1 MMPKGKKLFLRGFC
15 LLATFILLVGCSKA
29 TDQEL
34 WNKLNIALEQEKGD
48 LQINTLEIIEE
59 LVKRNNNQIMQPD
72 FMDRFTTIVL
82 EKIDLDANW
91 LSVNNKKDDRAL
103 AMEGI
108 LKRIDSSVLLTS
120 IGKKIRENQ
129 SRKKALALSE
139 KYTINGYEGYL
150 LTIFSE
156 QADQGMA
163 EDFLDSKNKALS
175 DAGKQWLEKKPNAID
190 NLVYKGAGC
199 LSDEA
204 DWINRDEGRRI
215 YNILKTVKGEVVVDS
230 LARHILKP
238 EVRLRAL
245 FLGVKL
251 GIPETEERL
260 NKILVKRGDKR
271 MAEDFL
277 NAGSQKLYDG
287 AREWANEHG
296 YFITTGMGSHRV
308 TWGQF

>member
-1 MMPKGKKLFLRGFC
+1 MIAKRKRLFFRWFY

-34 WNKLNIALEQEKGD
+34 WDKLNIAMEQETDD
-48 LQINTLEIIEE
+48 LQIDTLEIIEE
-59 LVKRNNNQIMQPD
+59 LVKRNNNQIKQPD

-82 EKIDLDANW
+82 GKIDVDANW
-91 LSVNNKKDDRAL
+91 PSVNNKKDERAI
-103 AMEGI
+103 AMERI
-108 LKRIDSSVLLTS
+108 LKRMDSSLLLAS
-120 IGKKIRENQ
+120 MGKKITETQ

-139 KYTINGYEGYL
+139 KYNINGYEGYF
-150 LTIFSE
+150 LTIFSG

-163 EDFLDSKNKALS
+163 EDFLESKNKALS

-190 NLVYKGAGC
+190 NLVHKGAGY

-204 DWINRDEGRRI
+204 DWIDIDEGRRI

-230 LARHILKP
+230 LARHVLKP
-238 EVRLRAL
+238 EIRLRAL

-251 GIPETEERL
+251 GIPGTEERL

-277 NAGSQKLYDG
+277 NSGSQKLYDG
-287 AREWANEHG
+287 GREWANEHG
-296 YFITTGMGSHRV
+296 YFIRSGMGSHRV